1 MRTRWVLLVLLSAS
15 ACRDV
20 SPAPP
25 ESRLVLPRGGVEF
38 QATQRST
45 TPHPGSNGALQIT
58 LDDITRGQVML
69 SIATD
74 HGQTVRAPASAREG
88 DVLPF
93 TLDGREYTLTV
104 LALRNALLGDDVGR
118 FRLAERAAAAAAVAA
133 PTPAKATAPDAARER
148 EKIEQLIAA
157 VASLRDAQ
165 FVRNG
170 DAHGADRAAAHLRGK
185 WQTRSRE
192 IATARDFIELV
203 ATRSSSSGEAYR
215 IRFADGREIAA
226 AEFLNQELARI
237 EGAR

>member
-118 FRLAERAAAAAAVAA
+118 FRLEERAAAAAVGAA
-133 PTPAKATAPDAARER
+133 PTTATHPDAARER

-215 IRFADGREIAA
+215 IRFADGREITA